1 MTAPVRHVHHGRLCW
16 CVPGAF
22 GFPLR
27 FRRRRDAVR
36 YQRTNLRLMAAAE
49 QRLRRFQRLWAR
61 TALIGRQGRLAV

>member
-49 QRLRRFQRLWAR
+49 QRLRRFAESAAEALKRLQEY
-61 TALIGRQGRLAV
+61 GRPR